1 MSAAAREALAGA
13 AGNGAGRLRD
23 AAWDPELDP
32 GARNAVFTCLAVRP
46 GESCLLITDEDTL
59 PIGAALAAQFRQA
72 TDRFR
77 AFVLEDVAPR
87 PLERFP
93 EPIAR
98 AMEAADVTCYA
109 ASARRGELRARMQ
122 MTEIVDRRRIRH
134 AHMVA
139 ITERIMTEGMRAD
152 FLEVDALSRWALERA
167 RRAREIRVTSP
178 AGTDLSA
185 RFSPAL
191 RWVKTSGLISAEAWG
206 NLPGGEIFTCP
217 AGVDGVYVCDGVLG
231 DWFAAVYGDLR
242 GSPVSFRIAG
252 ARVVGVECARDDL
265 RRDVEA
271 YIATDENSSRVGEF
285 ALGTNLAV
293 TNVIGHILQDEKMPG
308 VHVAFGHP
316 YREHTG
322 ADWTS
327 GTHVDAVGRECD
339 VWIDDLQVIRRG
351 RYLVDPAEL
360 PRAPEPAPRPA

>member
-1 MSAAAREALAGA
+1 MSAS
-13 AGNGAGRLRD
+13 GNGANPLRGAD
-23 AAWDPELDP
+23 WDPELDP
-32 GARNAVFTCLAVRP
+32 GARNAVFTCLAVQP
-46 GESCLLITDEDTL
+46 GERCLLITDRETL
-59 PIGAALAAQFRQA
+59 PIGAALAAQFEQA

-77 AFVLEDVAPR
+77 AFVLEDVAAR

-93 EPIAR
+93 EPIAE
-98 AMEAADVTCYA
+98 AMEQADVTCYA

-139 ITERIMTEGMRAD
+139 ITPRIMTEGMRAN
-152 FLEVDALSRWALERA
+152 FLEVDALSRWVLERA
-167 RRAREIRVTSP
+167 RRAREIRVTSE
-178 AGTDLSA
+178 AGTDLRA
-185 RFSPAL
+185 TFSPDL
-191 RWVKTSGLISAEAWG
+191 RWVKTSGLISPEAWG

-242 GSPVSFRIAG
+242 ESPLAIHVRNARI
-252 ARVVGVECARDDL
+252 VGVECVREDL
-265 RRDVEA
+265 RRDFEEYVS
-271 YIATDENSSRVGEF
+271 TDENSSRVGEF

-293 TNVIGHILQDEKMPG
+293 RRVIGHILQDEKMPG

-316 YREHTG
+316 YQEHTG

-327 GTHVDAVGRECD
+327 TTHVDAVGCDCD
-339 VWIDDLQVIRRG
+339 VWIDDLQVVRRG
-351 RYLVDPAEL
+351 RYLVDPSHL
-360 PRAPEPAPRPA
+360 PRAPEPASRP